1 MMILQ
6 DDMLRATRRFEASGR
21 PVMPDLRHEMEHAAR
36 RDEAG
41 DMAADTVQRIAGAP
55 PATVRQPLALLRLW
69 FVRRAA
75 T

>member
-21 PVMPDLRHEMEHAAR
+21 PVMPDLRHEMEHSAR

-41 DMAADTVQRIAGAP
+41 DLAPESGQRIATAA
-55 PATVRQPLALLRLW
+55 PATPRHPFALLRVW
-69 FVRRAA
+69 FVRSLA

>member
-41 DMAADTVQRIAGAP
+41 DMPPETRQRSATAA
-55 PATVRQPLALLRLW
+55 PATPRAPFALLRLW
-69 FVRRAA
+69 FVRGVP

>member
-6 DDMLRATRRFEASGR
+6 DEMLRATRRFEASGR
-21 PVMPDLRHEMEHAAR
+21 TVLPELGREIEHAAR

-41 DMAADTVQRIAGAP
+41 DMSTETGQRIATTA
-55 PATVRQPLALLRLW
+55 PATLRQPFALLRLW
-69 FVRRAA
+69 FVRGVP

>member
-21 PVMPDLRHEMEHAAR
+21 PVMPDLRHETEHAAR

-41 DMAADTVQRIAGAP
+41 DMAAETHQRNATAA
-55 PATVRQPLALLRLW
+55 PATLRQPFALLRLW
-69 FVRRAA
+69 FVRGVP